1 MYICIVNQSD
11 KNMEAKVSMI
21 IQSHLNDAALEMSF
35 NPELA
40 AIRINFACF
49 LVHTYPDTSV
59 RIDAQSVYENWYED
73 RFGIEA

>member
-21 IQSHLNDAALEMSF
+21 IQSHLSDASLEMSF
-35 NPELA
+35 NQELA
-40 AIRINFACF
+40 AIRIDFVKF
-49 LVHTYPDTSV
+49 LVHTYPDTNV
-59 RIDAQSVYENWYED
+59 RIDAKSVYENWYED